1 MTVELDEH
9 GRWKVARFGTGGTGS
24 CGYGGALMGA
34 SNGTASAASPGAASP
49 GPLVALRDRR
59 EQVIAV
65 LTEQYS
71 RDTFEL
77 DELERRLDL
86 AHRAD
91 TVAAL
96 DAIVAD
102 LGVVTSDTAL
112 TAPLVDAATLAQWP
126 ERKRLVAIFG
136 GFEKRGAWKCPRH
149 VTVAAIMGGAEVD
162 LREAEMAPGVT
173 EMNVVAIMGGVE
185 LIVPP
190 WLSVE
195 VDATAIMGGFEEL
208 HRAPTTPEPGRRVL
222 RVTGVAIMG
231 GVSVETRMPGE
242 TRRDAKRRTKREAK
256 ALKGEK
262 PAALPEART
271 VKSRD

>member
-1 MTVELDEH
+1 MSQLI
-9 GRWKVARFGTGGTGS
+9 
-24 CGYGGALMGA
+24 
-34 SNGTASAASPGAASP
+34 P
-49 GPLVALRDRR
+49 LRDRR
-59 EQVIAV
+59 EQVISI
-65 LTEQYS
+65 LTEQFS
-71 RDTFEL
+71 RDTLEL
-77 DELERRLDL
+77 EELERRLDL

-91 TVAAL
+91 SVVAL
-96 DAIVAD
+96 DALVID
-102 LGVVTSDTAL
+102 LAVPGETAATTPATRAVDETAL
-112 TAPLVDAATLAQWP
+112 SRWP
-126 ERKRLVAIFG
+126 ARKRMTAIFG
-136 GFEKRGAWKCPRH
+136 GIEKHGAWVCPRSLQII
-149 VTVAAIMGGAEVD
+149 AILGGAELD

-173 EMNVVAIMGGVE
+173 ELSITTVLGGVE

-208 HRAPTTPEPGRRVL
+208 HRAPVKPEPGRRVL

-242 TRRDAKRRTKREAK
+242 SRREAKRRNKREAK

-271 VKSRD
+271 VKPRD

>member
-1 MTVELDEH
+1 M
-9 GRWKVARFGTGGTGS
+9 A
-24 CGYGGALMGA
+24 A
-34 SNGTASAASPGAASP
+34 SNGASSSGSSPA
-49 GPLVALRDRR
+49 PLVALRDRR

-91 TVAAL
+91 SVAAL

-102 LGVVTSDTAL
+102 LGIVTIDTAL

-126 ERKRLVAIFG
+126 ARKRLVALFG
-136 GFEKRGAWKCPRH
+136 GLEKRGAWTCPRH
-149 VTVAAIMGGAEVD
+149 LTVTAIMGGAEVD

-173 EMNVVAIMGGVE
+173 EMNVTALMGGVE

-208 HRAPTTPEPGRRVL
+208 HRAPTKPEPGRRVL
-222 RVTGVAIMG
+222 RITGLAFMG
-231 GVSVETRMPGE
+231 GVSVETRLPGE
-242 TRRDAKRRTKREAK
+242 TRRDAKRRTKREAQ
-256 ALKGEK
+256 ALAGEK
-262 PAALPEART
+262 RAALPEARA
-271 VKSRD
+271 VKPRD